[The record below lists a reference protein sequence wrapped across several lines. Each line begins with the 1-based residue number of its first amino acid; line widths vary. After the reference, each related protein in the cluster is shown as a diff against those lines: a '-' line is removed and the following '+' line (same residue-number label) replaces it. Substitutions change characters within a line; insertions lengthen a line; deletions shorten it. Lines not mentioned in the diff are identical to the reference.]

1 MRTLEEVKKFF
12 EADVYATATT
22 GIEIEEARPGYA
34 KVTLD
39 LDARHMNAAN
49 RVMGAVYYTMADFAF
64 AVANNYDIE
73 EGITVTLSSQIN
85 FLGAAR
91 GKKLTA
97 EARVLKDGRNTT
109 FYCIDV
115 TDELGTQIAT
125 VSSNGFHIPNLKAW
139 RSLSVKG
146 FVSSYS
152 QFFRISIAGWFR
164 H

>member
-12 EADVYATATT
+12 EGDVYATATT
-22 GIEIEEARPGYA
+22 GIEIKEARPGYA

-39 LDARHMNAAN
+39 LGARHMNAAN

-97 EARVLKDGRNTT
+97 EARVLKDGRSTT

-125 VSSNGFHIPNLKAW
+125 VSSNGFHIP
-139 RSLSVKG
+139 RS
-146 FVSSYS
+146 
-152 QFFRISIAGWFR
+152 
-164 H
+164 

>member
-12 EADVYATATT
+12 EADVYATGTT
-22 GIEIEEARPGYA
+22 GIVIEEARPGYA

-73 EGITVTLSSQIN
+73 DGITVTLSSQIN
-85 FLGAAR
+85 FLGAAK

-97 EARVLKDGRNTT
+97 VANVLKDGRSTT
-109 FYCIDV
+109 FYTINV

-125 VSSNGFHIPNLKAW
+125 VSSNGFHI
-139 RSLSVKG
+139 
-146 FVSSYS
+146 
-152 QFFRISIAGWFR
+152 
-164 H
+164 

>member
-12 EADVYATATT
+12 EGDVYATATT
-22 GIEIEEARPGYA
+22 GIEIKEARPGYA

-39 LDARHMNAAN
+39 LGARHMNAAN

-97 EARVLKDGRNTT
+97 EARVLKDGRSTT

-115 TDELGTQIAT
+115 TDELGTKIAT
-125 VSSNGFHIPNLKAW
+125 VSSNGFHIP
-139 RSLSVKG
+139 RS
-146 FVSSYS
+146 
-152 QFFRISIAGWFR
+152 
-164 H
+164 